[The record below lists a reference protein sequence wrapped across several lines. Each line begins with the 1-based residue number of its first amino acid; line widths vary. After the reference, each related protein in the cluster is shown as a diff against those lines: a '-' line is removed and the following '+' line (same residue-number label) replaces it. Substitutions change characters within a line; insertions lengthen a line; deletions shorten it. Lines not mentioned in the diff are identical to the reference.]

1 MSDHLTFYQTN
12 EVSPVLQDVADAKK
26 HLVRRESLYR
36 SLGLPSTF
44 FRDRTVLE
52 VGPGSGQNSLH
63 VASSMPSSLTL
74 VEPNK
79 SGVIQIEKSFG
90 EWKFEHTKPLV
101 VQETAQ
107 VFFESNLKR
116 FDIVIAECWLGNTP
130 QGKSVIRGLKN
141 SLYTGGVVVL
151 TSSPHIG
158 LLANALRSLLG
169 YRITSDPALGFQ
181 ERVNRLLGAFRS
193 HLDNLQGMSRFYED
207 WIIDVLLNP
216 GALIEFISPVDL
228 ILILQ
233 DLDLLGTYPRI
244 SESWTWYKDFKSTD
258 LNFDNQ
264 WIENYWRRSHNFLD
278 TRTPIDSTCDSI
290 ANQQLD
296 NFCKILIERVV
307 TIRDHDQPDSQSLS
321 ILESVKE
328 LIPKQN
334 KLVTDAFSEFLQ
346 VYSSQNISISD
357 VSEMKMFGRWFGR
370 ELMYMSF
377 IRQDLVI

>member
-36 SLGLPSTF
+36 SLGLPSSF
-44 FRDRTVLE
+44 FRDRKVLE

-79 SGVIQIEKSFG
+79 SGVIQIGKTFG
-90 EWKFEHTKPLV
+90 EWKFEHIKPLI

-107 VFFESNLKR
+107 DFLESNVKK
-116 FDIVIAECWLGNTP
+116 FDIAIAECWLGNTP
-130 QGKSVIRGLKN
+130 QGISVIRGMRNTLN
-141 SLYTGGVVVL
+141 PGGVLVL

-169 YRITSDPALGFQ
+169 YRITCDPSLRFH
-181 ERVNRLLGAFRS
+181 EKTKVLLGAFGS
-193 HLDNLQGMSRFYED
+193 HLDNLKGMTRFYED

-216 GALIEFISPVDL
+216 GALTEFISPVDL
-228 ILILQ
+228 ISLLQ
-233 DLDLLGTYPRI
+233 DLELLGTYPRI
-244 SESWTWYKDFKSTD
+244 CESWRWYKDFKSAD

-264 WIENYWRRSHNFLD
+264 WIENYWQRSHNFLD
-278 TRTPIDSTCDSI
+278 TQAPIDLTCDAS
-290 ANQQLD
+290 ANHQLD
-296 NFCKILIERVV
+296 NFCKIFIDRVV
-307 TIRDHDQPDSQSLS
+307 TIREHDQPDSEALS
-321 ILESVKE
+321 ILENVRE
-328 LIPKQN
+328 FIPMQN
-334 KLVTDAFSEFLQ
+334 KFVSDAFFEFLQ
-346 VYSSQNISISD
+346 VYSLQHISTSD

-377 IRQDLVI
+377 IRKHVAI

>member
-1 MSDHLTFYQTN
+1 MSDHLTFYQKN

-63 VASSMPSSLTL
+63 VASSMPRSLTL

-79 SGVIQIEKSFG
+79 SGVSQIEKSFG
-90 EWKFEHTKPLV
+90 EWKFEHKKPLI

-107 VFFESNLKR
+107 VFLESNVKQ
-116 FDIVIAECWLGNTP
+116 FDIAIAECWLGNTP
-130 QGKSVIRGLKN
+130 QGINIIRGMRDCLN
-141 SLYTGGVVVL
+141 PGGVIVL

-158 LLANALRSLLG
+158 LLANTLRSLLG
-169 YRITSDPALGFQ
+169 YRITCDPALRFQ
-181 ERVNRLLGAFRS
+181 EKVKRLLGAFGS

-216 GALIEFISPVDL
+216 GALTEFISPVDL
-228 ILILQ
+228 ISLLQ
-233 DLDLLGTYPRI
+233 DLELLGTYPRI
-244 SESWTWYKDFKSTD
+244 CESWTWYKDFKSAD

-264 WIENYWRRSHNFLD
+264 WVENYWQRSHNFLD
-278 TRTPIDSTCDSI
+278 TQGSIDLSCDAI
-290 ANQQLD
+290 TNHQLD
-296 NFCKILIERVV
+296 KFCKILIDRVV
-307 TIRDHDQPDSQSLS
+307 TIRDHNQPDSESLS
-321 ILESVKE
+321 ILENVRDF
-328 LIPKQN
+328 IPTQN
-334 KLVTDAFSEFLQ
+334 KLVTDAFVEFLR
-346 VYSSQNISISD
+346 VYSLQQISVSD

-377 IRQDLVI
+377 IRQDFAN

>member
-52 VGPGSGQNSLH
+52 IGPGSGQNSLH

-90 EWKFEHTKPLV
+90 EWKFEHIKPQI

-107 VFFESNLKR
+107 VFLESNVKK
-116 FDIVIAECWLGNTP
+116 FDIAIAECWLGNTP
-130 QGKSVIRGLKN
+130 QGKSIIRGMKN
-141 SLYTGGVVVL
+141 SLNPGGVIVL

-169 YRITSDPALGFQ
+169 YRITCDPALRF
-181 ERVNRLLGAFRS
+181 EEKVKRLLGAFGS
-193 HLDNLQGMSRFYED
+193 HLNTLQGMSRFYED

-216 GALIEFISPVDL
+216 GALTEFISPVDL
-228 ILILQ
+228 ISLLQ
-233 DLDLLGTYPRI
+233 DLELLGTYPRI
-244 SESWTWYKDFKSTD
+244 CESWTWYKDFKSAD

-264 WIENYWRRSHNFLD
+264 WVENYWRRSHNFLD
-278 TRTPIDSTCDSI
+278 TGTPIDSTCDSI
-290 ANQQLD
+290 ANHQLD
-296 NFCKILIERVV
+296 NFCKIFIDRVV
-307 TIRDHDQPDSQSLS
+307 AIREHDQPDSESLS

-334 KLVTDAFSEFLQ
+334 EFVSDAFCEFLQ
-346 VYSSQNISISD
+346 VYSTQNISISD
-357 VSEMKMFGRWFGR
+357 VSEMKVFGRWFGR
-370 ELMYMSF
+370 ELMYMTF
-377 IRQDLVI
+377 IRQDVAI